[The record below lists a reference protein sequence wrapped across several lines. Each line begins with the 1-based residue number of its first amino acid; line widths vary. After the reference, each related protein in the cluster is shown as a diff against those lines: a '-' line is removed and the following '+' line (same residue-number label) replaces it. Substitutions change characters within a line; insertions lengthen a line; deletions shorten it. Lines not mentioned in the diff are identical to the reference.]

1 MTAMMDW
8 GTPKGVRRDYLDGRF
23 GQVHYR
29 IARPDNPTAVPLA
42 CFHPSP
48 SSGWLYGR
56 LLAEMG
62 RDRIAVAPDTPGF
75 GESDAPQKA
84 PEIED
89 YAAAMGEVLDSLG
102 FVSTAEQN
110 RSKGRR
116 KTGPF
121 SVMRYAVLRVVPLVH
136 RRAPRCFA

>member
-62 RDRIAVAPDTPGF
+62 RERSSVGGACGPTGSTMALTVKQAVLGIFAVFGF
-75 GESDAPQKA
+75 G
-84 PEIED
+84 
-89 YAAAMGEVLDSLG
+89 
-102 FVSTAEQN
+102 
-110 RSKGRR
+110 
-116 KTGPF
+116 
-121 SVMRYAVLRVVPLVH
+121 
-136 RRAPRCFA
+136 